1 MDNPHSDPSKLSL
14 EQDFMYPSSEE
25 DVRQLAENC
34 LSTADLSASCKPD
47 VSRINTL
54 QFIAQLRLS
63 IRHVATV
70 LGRQTLPGEFWCLGS
85 TEAAPTPKQ
94 LYSKIQKF

>member
-1 MDNPHSDPSKLSL
+1 
-14 EQDFMYPSSEE
+14 MYPSSEE
-25 DVRQLAENC
+25 DVSQLAENC
-34 LSTADLSASCKPD
+34 LSTADLAAFCKPE

-70 LGRQTLPGEFWCLGS
+70 LGRRMLSGESFCLV
-85 TEAAPTPKQ
+85 
-94 LYSKIQKF
+94 